1 MEKIKDNFKI
11 EIQELNHLIKLLD
24 DEDEEIYEN
33 IKKRFLLYGEESK
46 NFLSEF
52 TKSEDFLIAERS
64 KEIITLLDFKL
75 VENKIRELFL
85 NKKNLL
91 ERAVFLISEF
101 GYPNVDFDNYKMII
115 DKIAFDI
122 GSRIGRKI
130 KKVSSAFEK
139 IKIFNEYLFQR
150 KGFKGNT
157 ENYNE
162 TDNLYINKVIDRKMG
177 IPVSLSIL
185 YLLIAYRL
193 KLPIYGVNL
202 PSHFIVK
209 YQDDKEELFIDPF
222 NQGIVISRKEAV
234 KFLKQ
239 LGLSEEEF
247 NSISFLNNANEK
259 DIIKRYINNLIHVYE
274 KNNEKLKANQLKQLQ
289 SHFELI

>member
-1 MEKIKDNFKI
+1 MHKIKDKYKI
-11 EIQELNHLIKLLD
+11 EIPELNHLIKLLD

-33 IKKRFLLYGEESK
+33 IKKRFLLYGQESK
-46 NFLSEF
+46 NFLVEF
-52 TKSEDFLIAERS
+52 VNSEDLIIAERA
-64 KEIITLLDFKL
+64 KEIISLLDFKL
-75 VENKIRELFL
+75 IENKIRELFL
-85 NKKNLL
+85 NKRNLL
-91 ERAVFLISEF
+91 ERAVFLISEY

-115 DKIAFDI
+115 DKMAFDI

-130 KKVSSAFEK
+130 RKVSSSLDK
-139 IKIFNEYLFQR
+139 IKVINDYLFLR

-157 ENYNE
+157 ENYNNV
-162 TDNLYINKVIDRKMG
+162 DNLYINKVIDRKMG
-177 IPVSLSIL
+177 MPVSLSIL
-185 YLLIAYRL
+185 YLLIANRL
-193 KLPIYGVNL
+193 KLPVYGVNL

-209 YQDDKEELFIDPF
+209 YQDEKEELFIDPF

-247 NSISFLNNANEK
+247 NKISFLNKAIER
-259 DIIKRYINNLIHVYE
+259 DIIKRYIDNLIHIYE
-274 KNNEKLKANQLKQLQ
+274 KNNEKLKAGQLKKLK

>member
-1 MEKIKDNFKI
+1 MNKVKDNFKI
-11 EIQELNHLIKLLD
+11 EIPELNHLIKLID

-52 TKSEDFLIAERS
+52 TKSEDLLIAERS
-64 KEIITLLDFKL
+64 KEIISILDFKL

-91 ERAVFLISEF
+91 ERAVFLISEY

-115 DKIAFDI
+115 DKMAFDI
-122 GSRIGRKI
+122 ESRIERKI
-130 KKVSSAFEK
+130 RKVSSSYEK
-139 IKIFNEYLFQR
+139 IKIINDYLFKR
-150 KGFKGNT
+150 KKFKGNT

-185 YLLIAYRL
+185 YLLIANRL

-222 NQGIVISRKEAV
+222 NEGIVISRKEAI

-239 LGLSEEEF
+239 LGLSEEDC
-247 NSISFLNNANEK
+247 NKISFLNNASER
-259 DIIKRYINNLIHVYE
+259 DIVKRYINNLIHIYE
-274 KNNEKLKANQLKQLQ
+274 KNNEKLKAGKLKQLL

>member
-247 NSISFLNNANEK
+247 NSISFLNNSNER

-274 KNNEKLKANQLKQLQ
+274 KNNEKLKAEQLKQLQ

>member
-1 MEKIKDNFKI
+1 MNKVQENFKI
-11 EIQELNHLIKLLD
+11 EIPELNHLIKLID

-64 KEIITLLDFKL
+64 KEIISLLNFKL

-91 ERAVFLISEF
+91 ERAVFLLSEY

-115 DKIAFDI
+115 DKMAFDI

-130 KKVSSAFEK
+130 RKASSAYEK
-139 IKIFNEYLFQR
+139 IKIINDYLFQR

-162 TDNLYINKVIDRKMG
+162 TDNLYINKVIDRKTG

-185 YLLIAYRL
+185 YLLIANRL

-209 YQDDKEELFIDPF
+209 YQDNKEELFIDPF
-222 NQGIVISRKEAV
+222 NEGIVISRKEAI

-239 LGLSEEEF
+239 IGLSEEEF
-247 NSISFLNNANEK
+247 NKISFLNNTSER
-259 DIIKRYINNLIHVYE
+259 DIVKRYINNLIHIYE
-274 KNNEKLKANQLKQLQ
+274 KNNEKLKEGQLKQLL

>member
-1 MEKIKDNFKI
+1 M
-11 EIQELNHLIKLLD
+11 
-24 DEDEEIYEN
+24 
-33 IKKRFLLYGEESK
+33 S
-46 NFLSEF
+46 
-52 TKSEDFLIAERS
+52 
-64 KEIITLLDFKL
+64 
-75 VENKIRELFL
+75 
-85 NKKNLL
+85 
-91 ERAVFLISEF
+91 
-101 GYPNVDFDNYKMII
+101 
-115 DKIAFDI
+115 FDI
-122 GSRIGRKI
+122 ESRIGRKI

-185 YLLIAYRL
+185 YLLIANRL

-222 NQGIVISRKEAV
+222 NQGIVISRKEAI

-247 NSISFLNNANEK
+247 NSISFLNNSNER

-274 KNNEKLKANQLKQLQ
+274 KNNEKLKAEQLKQLQ